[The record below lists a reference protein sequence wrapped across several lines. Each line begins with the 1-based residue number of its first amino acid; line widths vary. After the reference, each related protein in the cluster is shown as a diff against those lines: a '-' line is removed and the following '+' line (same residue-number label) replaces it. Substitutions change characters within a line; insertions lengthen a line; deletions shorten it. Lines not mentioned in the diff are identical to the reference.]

1 MKTLATVT
9 GLLLCIGAMAQP
21 VQPPPARSYPVSDAL
36 KTAPVVTISNGQ
48 LAMTVALP
56 DRARGFFRGTRFDQA
71 GVVTSLKMGGTEF
84 YGPWFERTAPEV
96 LDYTYTADGLVAGPD
111 SAASGPVEE
120 FGQIGFEET
129 KPGSLFLK
137 IGVGLLRKPDDKPY
151 DKYRHYEIADWGR
164 RDVRSTQ
171 SSVTLTQAMTA
182 GPHPYVYEK
191 TLRLVPGKPQM
202 VIDHVLRNTGTTPI
216 STNVY
221 DHNFL
226 RLVPGNGGISVT
238 FPFAITTA
246 TPPPAGL
253 IKLDGRTLTYLRPM
267 ADKERLSFTLT
278 GYGATAADYD
288 IAIADTATGAGLR
301 MQGDQPITRINIFSI
316 DRVQAVEPTIAIAVP
331 PGAQMRWSYTY
342 TYRTGH

>member
-1 MKTLATVT
+1 MKKIALATV
-9 GLLLCIGAMAQP
+9 LLCASALAQP
-21 VQPPPARSYPVSDAL
+21 VQPPPARSYPVADAL
-36 KTAPVVTISNGQ
+36 KAAPVKTIRNRHIT
-48 LAMTVALP
+48 MTVALP
-56 DRARGFFRGTRFDQA
+56 DRMRGFFRGTRFDQA
-71 GVVTSLKMGGTEF
+71 GVVTSLTMDGKEF

-120 FGQIGFEET
+120 FGQIGFDDT
-129 KPGSLFLK
+129 KPGGLFLK

-151 DKYRHYEIADWGR
+151 DKYRHYEIADWGTR
-164 RDVRSTQ
+164 SVHTTRDSI
-171 SSVTLTQAMTA
+171 TLIQTITA

-202 VIDHVLRNTGTTPI
+202 VIDHVLRNTGTRAI

-226 RLVPGNGGISVT
+226 RLVPGNGGIRVT
-238 FPFAITTA
+238 FPFAITAA
-246 TPPPAGL
+246 TPPAADL
-253 IKLDGRTLTYLRPM
+253 VKLDGRTLTYLRPM

-278 GYGATAADYD
+278 GFGATAADYD
-288 IAIADTATGAGLR
+288 IAVADTATGAGVR

-316 DRVQAVEPTIAIAVP
+316 DRVQAVEPTVAIEVP
-331 PGAQMRWSYTY
+331 AGAEKRWSYTY
-342 TYRTGH
+342 TYTAGH

>member
-1 MKTLATVT
+1 
-9 GLLLCIGAMAQP
+9 
-21 VQPPPARSYPVSDAL
+21 VQPPPARSYPVTDAL
-36 KTAPVVTISNGQ
+36 KTAPTATLHSGKIT
-48 LAMTVALP
+48 MTVALP

-71 GVVTSLKMGGTEF
+71 GVVTSLKMGDREF

-120 FGQIGFEET
+120 FGQIGFEAA
-129 KPGSLFLK
+129 KPGDLFLK

-164 RDVRSTQ
+164 RDVRTTQ
-171 SSVTLTQAMTA
+171 DSVTMTQTMTA
-182 GPHPYVYEK
+182 GPQPYVYEK
-191 TLRLVPGKPQM
+191 TLRLVKGKPQM

-226 RLVPGNGGISVT
+226 RLVPGNGGIRVT
-238 FPFAITTA
+238 FPFAIATA
-246 TPPPAGL
+246 TPPAADL
-253 IKLDGRTLTYLRPM
+253 IKLDGRTLTYLRTM

-278 GYGATAADYD
+278 GFGASAADYD
-288 IAIADTATGAGLR
+288 IAITDTATGAGVR
-301 MQGDQPITRINIFSI
+301 MQGDRPITRINIFSI
-316 DRVQAVEPTIAIAVP
+316 DRVQAVEPTIAIDVP
-331 PGAQMRWSYTY
+331 PGGEMRWTYTY
-342 TYRTGH
+342 TYTATH